1 MNPKKRILKI
11 LSVFLSLIFLS
22 SLACAAYA
30 EYEEYDKDDPSQW
43 VEHNGELI
51 PKEVYERDFAPS
63 QPAGGPEGNGEA

>member
-43 VEHNGELI
+43 MEHNGDLI

-63 QPAGGPEGNGEA
+63 QSAYI

>member
-30 EYEEYDKDDPSQW
+30 EYEES
-43 VEHNGELI
+43 VNLI
-51 PKEVYERDFAPS
+51 LQTKKS
-63 QPAGGPEGNGEA
+63 L

>member
-30 EYEEYDKDDPSQW
+30 EYEEYDKDASS
-43 VEHNGELI
+43 HNVLQQYLRYKCDLLYAE
-51 PKEVYERDFAPS
+51 S
-63 QPAGGPEGNGEA
+63 